1 MKGSGLLPLEL
12 HHETKELQRITDRKQ
27 IGMNKGTLSRLPAC
41 VSHVQCRSVGP
52 VAPLLFDKPVGTIKQ
67 WMSAQSP
74 PPEVPAPCTAGTGD
88 TVGSLDVPC
97 RWGTLMTTPSTGC
110 SPPLLFPYLG
120 FSDPSGC
127 LQKCHSPSPISPITP
142 QWSLPEMP
150 GPGTQVWHSHS
161 LASSHQAMI
170 TTPSWFHYHPSPS
183 L

>member
-1 MKGSGLLPLEL
+1 MSNAEVWVLSPHLCLINLWGL
-12 HHETKELQRITDRKQ
+12 T
-27 IGMNKGTLSRLPAC
+27 G
-41 VSHVQCRSVGP
+41 
-52 VAPLLFDKPVGTIKQ
+52 

-110 SPPLLFPYLG
+110 CPPLMFPNLG

-127 LQKCHSPSPISPITP
+127 LRKCHSPSPISPITP

-150 GPGTQVWHSHS
+150 GPGTLS
-161 LASSHQAMI
+161 LAQSQPGILSPGYDHHILLVPLSSLPLTLACFSCGACRRI
-170 TTPSWFHYHPSPS
+170 LRDTPQQLNCPSS
-183 L
+183 V